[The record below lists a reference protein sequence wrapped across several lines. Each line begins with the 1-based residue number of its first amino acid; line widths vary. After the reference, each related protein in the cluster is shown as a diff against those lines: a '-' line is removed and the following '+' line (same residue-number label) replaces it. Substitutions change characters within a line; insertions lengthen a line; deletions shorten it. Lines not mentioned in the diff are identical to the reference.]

1 MTELLALSLPRL
13 EVFVLALARVGGLF
27 LFAPILGSTMAP
39 VRVRVA
45 LVFFVTVAML
55 PILPAQGAPFADGG
69 GITTVCAGLARELGI
84 GFVIGLVAQFIFG
97 GAQMAGQLAGMQ
109 MGIGLANLF
118 DPQTQAQITALAQW
132 QNLIA
137 LLTFLAIDGH
147 HLLIRAVAESFSLL
161 PIGGGLPAD
170 QGMGMILVLAGGIF
184 VIALKLAA
192 PVLVLLLLVHGA
204 MSVLAKMIP
213 QLNVFIV
220 GFPLNIAAGLLVLVA
235 AQPFTMH
242 VLENA
247 FGEIGVSLDAA
258 IRALR

>member
-1 MTELLALSLPRL
+1 MTELLALTLPRL
-13 EVFVLALARVGGLF
+13 EVLLLALARVSGLF
-27 LFAPILGSTMAP
+27 LFAPILGSAMAP

-45 LVFFVTVAML
+45 LVFFVTIAML
-55 PILPAQGAPFADGG
+55 PILPEQELPFASGG
-69 GITTVCAGLARELGI
+69 LTAVFAGLARELGI

-109 MGIGLANLF
+109 MGIGIANLF

-132 QNLIA
+132 QNLIT

-170 QGMGMILVLAGGIF
+170 QGMGMILMLAGGIF
-184 VIALKLAA
+184 VLALKLAA

-204 MSVLAKMIP
+204 MSVLAKMMP

-220 GFPLNIAAGLLVLVA
+220 GFPLNIAAGMLVLVA
-235 AQPFTMH
+235 AQPFTLH
-242 VLENA
+242 VLQGA
-247 FGEIGVSLDAA
+247 FGEMAVSLDAA
-258 IRALR
+258 MRALR